1 MFTVSVLLTIFFK
14 VCGYTFVTNFFTFQK
29 KNTFGVSAFH
39 LQKIINYWI
48 KIWNCKLIL
57 YISA

>member
-1 MFTVSVLLTIFFK
+1 MFTVSVLLLTIFFK

-39 LQKIINYWI
+39 LQKITHQ
-48 KIWNCKLIL
+48 LEL
-57 YISA
+57 FQ

>member
-39 LQKIINYWI
+39 LYSVEITLKYVFSVYCNIA
-48 KIWNCKLIL
+48 L
-57 YISA
+57 

>member
-29 KNTFGVSAFH
+29 KNTFGVSAFD

-48 KIWNCKLIL
+48 KIWQK
-57 YISA
+57 